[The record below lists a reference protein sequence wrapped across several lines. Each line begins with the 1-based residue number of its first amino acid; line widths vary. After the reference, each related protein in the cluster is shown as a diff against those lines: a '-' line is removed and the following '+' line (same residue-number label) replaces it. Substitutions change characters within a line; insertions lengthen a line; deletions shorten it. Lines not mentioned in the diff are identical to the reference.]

1 VLIDLIQLRVELEP
15 DSASAR
21 KQLLEVASSPSA
33 VALAEMEL
41 GRVDLD
47 EADAR
52 SVREPDRVAVGDPGD
67 GARLGLRRQR
77 LIGVVAAAARQS
89 EHQRRERR

>member
-41 GRVDLD
+41 GGVDLD
-47 EADAR
+47 EADALA
-52 SVREPDRVAVGDPGD
+52 VREPDRVAVGDPGD
-67 GARLGLRRQR
+67 SARFGLRRPR
-77 LIGVVAAAARQS
+77 LIGVVAAAAR
-89 EHQRRERR
+89 